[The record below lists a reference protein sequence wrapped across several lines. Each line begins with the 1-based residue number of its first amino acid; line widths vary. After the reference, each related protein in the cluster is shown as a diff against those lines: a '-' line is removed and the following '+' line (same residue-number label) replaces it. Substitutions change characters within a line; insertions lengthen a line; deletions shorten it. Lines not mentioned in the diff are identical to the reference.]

1 MMRIGMAA
9 DHGGFELKAY
19 LDAALTTH
27 GQDMP
32 EVRNWK
38 WSSPG

>member
-1 MMRIGMAA
+1 MKPIAPKQYS
-9 DHGGFELKAY
+9 DKQ
-19 LDAALTTH
+19 

-38 WSSPG
+38 WSVPHNGQPAWTT